1 MNLGVR
7 LVSLNDV
14 LLGDKDASLEG
25 APLFRALDLASR
37 FIKGSSRGGDMML
50 F

>member
-1 MNLGVR
+1 MNLGLR
-7 LVSLNDV
+7 FVSLNGV
-14 LLGDKDASLEG
+14 LLGDKDESLEG

-37 FIKGSSRGGDMML
+37 LINGSSRGGDMML